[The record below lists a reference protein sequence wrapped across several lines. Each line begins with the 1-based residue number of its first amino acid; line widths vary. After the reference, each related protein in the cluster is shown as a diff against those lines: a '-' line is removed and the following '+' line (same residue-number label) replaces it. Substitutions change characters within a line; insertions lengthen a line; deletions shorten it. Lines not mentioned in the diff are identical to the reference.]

1 MCEKRKSWTAF
12 DENIFLK
19 IWYRNLEMFNI
30 RKTRSEV
37 YHHLET
43 ELLNHGIVMS
53 AASIKAKMESLKRKY
68 LKFVK
73 RDVFF
78 KVLN

>member
-1 MCEKRKSWTAF
+1 
-12 DENIFLK
+12 
-19 IWYRNLEMFNI
+19 
-30 RKTRSEV
+30 
-37 YHHLET
+37 
-43 ELLNHGIVMS
+43 MS

-73 RDVFF
+73 IDVFF